1 MSYGSAV
8 TYIDTLAPG
17 RAKNSSNN
25 AAIDWIVSTPESELN
40 ALAAPSQRNPQHVRA
55 NPRKPEHRTINAIMA
70 LAHHIPGMTNR
81 DVERICTTLPTAS
94 ARHSGG

>member
-8 TYIDTLAPG
+8 TYIDTLAHG

-40 ALAAPSQRNPQHVRA
+40 ALAARASEIRSTFVRTRA
-55 NPRKPEHRTINAIMA
+55 KPEHRTINAIMA

-81 DVERICTTLPTAS
+81 TWSAS
-94 ARHSGG
+94 APLAHR